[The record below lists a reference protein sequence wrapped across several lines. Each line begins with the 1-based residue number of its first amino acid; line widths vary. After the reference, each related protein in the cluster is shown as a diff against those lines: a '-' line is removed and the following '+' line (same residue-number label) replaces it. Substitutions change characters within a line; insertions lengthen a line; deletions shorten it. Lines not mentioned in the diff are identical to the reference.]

1 MSCHWDNK
9 IKTRTTV
16 KQFLKKTPPKDKF
29 MPTYCKKKKK
39 KKKNGGMRQNR
50 VQLLW
55 SVTKHTNQD
64 TAWV

>member
-39 KKKNGGMRQNR
+39 KKKKWRNEAKQGAVAVECNK
-50 VQLLW
+50 
-55 SVTKHTNQD
+55 TH
-64 TAWV
+64 